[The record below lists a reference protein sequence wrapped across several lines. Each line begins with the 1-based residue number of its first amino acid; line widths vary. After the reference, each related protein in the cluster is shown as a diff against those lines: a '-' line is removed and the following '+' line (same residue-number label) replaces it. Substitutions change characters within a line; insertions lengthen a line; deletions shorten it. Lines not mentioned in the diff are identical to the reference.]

1 MSDSKPRTP
10 ALKQERK
17 APPVSEMKVVN
28 RSVHKVDGLSLTTGW
43 AKYVDDVRMDGM
55 LHAKILWSAHA
66 HAHIKKIDTSAAKAV
81 EGVVCV
87 LTHEDVPRIPH
98 TTAGQGYPEPSP
110 YDTYVLDTKVRYVGD
125 RVAVVCAQT
134 REAAE
139 KAVRLIRVEY
149 DVLTPVFDLEKA
161 SNKGVTMIHD
171 EEDSLRIPDAVHN
184 VAATVGFKIGQD
196 LFRGSDVVAEGTFRT
211 QYAQHCPIEPHI
223 TIGYLDEHGRICLR
237 SSTQVPFHARRI
249 VAQSL
254 GIPVKKVR
262 VLKPRIGGGFGT
274 KQEIVLEDIV
284 AALVLKTKR
293 PVKLE
298 YTRAEEFVSAR
309 TRHPMTVH
317 LKLGAMKNG
326 AVTDADLRVISNT
339 GAYGSHALT
348 VICCTGGK
356 VLPLYHFDKMHFD
369 AKAVYT
375 NLPNCG
381 AYRGYGATQAA
392 FAMECLID
400 ELAEKIGRDP
410 LEFRRQ
416 NHIQEGETSPVFK
429 LLGEGREGVPQTM
442 ASVGLERAMDLGA
455 VEIGW
460 SQKRG
465 KPGDGPIKR
474 GVGMCALMQGSAIPG
489 VDMASAHIKMNEDGS
504 FSLLIGAADLGTG
517 ADTVLAQ
524 IAAEELGVKSSDFIV
539 YAGDTD
545 VVPFDVGA
553 YASSTTYLSGMAARK
568 AAFNVKQQIIKVA
581 AQMMEE
587 DPGSLTCD
595 GGRVHGPNG
604 RSVAFSEVSLHS
616 LYMVD
621 QFQIQGSASHVS
633 DTSPPPFSAH
643 FAEVSVDTETGLVKV
658 LKYVAAIDCGT
669 AINPKLA
676 EGQVE
681 GAVMNGISYALTE
694 ELIFDERGHCLNPS
708 FHTYKI
714 YTTAD
719 YPELKTILV
728 PTFEPSGPYGAK
740 SVSEIGI
747 NGPIPSIANAI
758 HDAVGVRLKRAPFT
772 PERVLDAIKEKNKR
786 GGP

>member
-1 MSDSKPRTP
+1 MSDKKPKTP
-10 ALKQERK
+10 FVAQERK
-17 APPVSEMKVVN
+17 VQPVSELKVVN
-28 RSVHKVDGLSLTTGW
+28 KSDHKVDGLSLTTGW
-43 AKYVDDVRMDGM
+43 AKYVDDMHMDEM
-55 LHAKILWSAHA
+55 LHAKMVWSTEA
-66 HAHIKKIDTSAAKAV
+66 HAHIKKIDKREAEKV
-81 EGVVCV
+81 EGVVAI

-125 RVAVVCAQT
+125 RVAVVAAET

-139 KAVRLIRVEY
+139 KAARLVKVTYEP
-149 DVLTPVFDLEKA
+149 LKPLFDSEKA
-161 SNKGVTMIHD
+161 MDPGAPKIHD
-171 EEDSLRIPDAVHN
+171 EEDSLRIPDAEKN
-184 VAATVGFKIGQD
+184 IAATVGFKIGEN
-196 LFRGSDVVAEGTFRT
+196 LFAGDDHVAEGTFRT

-223 TIGYLDEHGRICLR
+223 VIGWLDEHGRICLR

-262 VLKPRIGGGFGT
+262 VMKPRIGGGFGT
-274 KQEIVLEDIV
+274 KQEIVIEDIV
-284 AALVLKTKR
+284 AALVMKTKR
-293 PVKLE
+293 PVKME

-309 TRHPMTVH
+309 TRHPMTVY
-317 LKLGAMKNG
+317 LKIGARKDG
-326 AVTDADLRVISNT
+326 TVGDADLRVISNT

-356 VLPLYHFDKMHFD
+356 VLPLYHFDKMWFD

-375 NLPNCG
+375 NMPNCG

-392 FAMECLID
+392 FAMETLMD
-400 ELAEKIGRDP
+400 ELAVKLGEDP
-410 LEFRRQ
+410 IEFRRR
-416 NHIQEGETSPVFK
+416 NHIREGETSPVFK

-455 VEIGW
+455 EAIGW
-460 SQKRG
+460 KEKRG

-489 VDMASAHIKMNEDGS
+489 VDMASCHIKMNEDGS
-504 FSLLIGAADLGTG
+504 FSMLIGAADLGTG

-568 AAFNVKQQIIKVA
+568 AAANVKAQILKVA
-581 AQMMEE
+581 GQMMEE
-587 DPGSLTCD
+587 DPEGLWCE
-595 GGRVHGPNG
+595 GGRVHAESG

-633 DTSPPPFSAH
+633 DTSPPPFTAH
-643 FAEVSVDTETGLVKV
+643 FAEVTVDTETGLVKV
-658 LKYVAAIDCGT
+658 LNYVAAIDCGT

-676 EGQVE
+676 EGQTE
-681 GAVMNGISYALTE
+681 GAVMNGLSYALTE
-694 ELIFDERGHCLNPS
+694 EFIFDEKGRMLNPS

-714 YTTAD
+714 FTTKD
-719 YPELKTILV
+719 YPNLKTILV
-728 PTFEPSGPYGAK
+728 PTYEPSGPYGAK

-747 NGPIPSIANAI
+747 NGPIPAIANAI
-758 HDAVGVRLKRAPFT
+758 YDAVGVRMHRAPFT
-772 PERVLDAIKEKNKR
+772 PERVLAAIKEKKAR
-786 GGP
+786 S

>member
-1 MSDSKPRTP
+1 VSDSKKTP
-10 ALKQERK
+10 SVKQERR
-17 APPVSEMKVVN
+17 PPSVSEMKTVN
-28 RSVHKVDGLSLTTGW
+28 KSVPKVDGLSLTTGW
-43 AKYVDDVRMDGM
+43 AKFVDDMAFDGM
-55 LHAKILWSAHA
+55 LHGKVLWSPHA
-66 HAHIKKIDTSAAKAV
+66 HARIKAIDTRAARAID
-81 EGVVCV
+81 GVVAV

-110 YDTYVLDTKVRYVGD
+110 YDTFVLDNKVRFVGD
-125 RVAVVCAQT
+125 RVAVV
-134 REAAE
+134 AAE
-139 KAVRLIRVEY
+139 TRLAAERAVKAIRVEY
-149 DVLTPVFDLEKA
+149 EMLEPVFDLEKA
-161 SNKGVTMIHD
+161 FQDGVPVIHD
-171 EEDSLRIPDAVHN
+171 EEDALRIPDAEHN
-184 VAATVGFKIGQD
+184 IAATVGFKIGED
-196 LFRGSDVVAEGTFRT
+196 FFASSDVTAEGTFRT

-223 TIGYLDEHGRICLR
+223 VIGWLDEHGRITLR

-262 VLKPRIGGGFGT
+262 VMKPRIGGGFGT
-274 KQEIVLEDIV
+274 KQEIVIEDLV
-284 AALVLKTKR
+284 AALVMKTKR
-293 PVKLE
+293 PVKME
-298 YTRAEEFVSAR
+298 YTRAEEFFAAR
-309 TRHPMTVH
+309 TRHPMTVY
-317 LKLGAMKNG
+317 LKIGAKKDG
-326 AVTDADLRVISNT
+326 SVTDADLKVISNT

-356 VLPLYHFDKMHFD
+356 VLPLYHFDKMDFH

-375 NLPNCG
+375 NLPVAG

-400 ELAEKIGRDP
+400 EITEKLGVDP
-410 LEFRRQ
+410 IEFRKK
-416 NHIQEGETSPVFK
+416 NHIKEGETSPVFK

-442 ASVGLERAMDLGA
+442 TSVGLTKAMELGA
-455 VEIGW
+455 AEIGW
-460 SQKRG
+460 KEKRR
-465 KPGDGPIKR
+465 KPGNGPIKR

-489 VDMASAHIKMNEDGS
+489 VDMASAHIKLNEDGS

-517 ADTVLAQ
+517 ADTVIAQ
-524 IAAEELGVKSSDFIV
+524 IAAEELTIKQSDIIV

-568 AAFNVKQQIIKVA
+568 AAYNAKQQILQVA
-581 AQMMEE
+581 AQMLEE
-587 DPGSLTCD
+587 PIDDLHVE
-595 GGRVHGPNG
+595 GGRVHAPSG
-604 RSVAFSEVSLHS
+604 RSVSFSEVSLHS

-643 FAEVSVDTETGLVKV
+643 FAEVTVDTETGLVKV
-658 LKYVAAIDCGT
+658 IKYVAAIDCGT

-676 EGQVE
+676 EGQTE

-694 ELIFDERGHCLNPS
+694 EMIFDEKGTCLNPS

-714 YTTAD
+714 YNSRD

-728 PTFEPSGPYGAK
+728 PTYEPSGPYGAK

-758 HDAVGVRLKRAPFT
+758 YDACGVRMKRAPFT
-772 PERVLDAIKEKNKR
+772 PERVLAAIREKEKKR
-786 GGP
+786 